1 MALASDATEVGNTAL
16 ANQEKYA
23 ESLSGKLTALKT
35 EVESIW
41 LNLYSSEEVG
51 EIVDAARAVV
61 QKISEMISTDDAL
74 GLGLGVAFGTAF
86 VQAIVRNIPIL
97 LTNTGVMQS
106 IGKSIATALG
116 GKGITEAAAG
126 SLGVSMAGVGALLA
140 GALVAY
146 IWRGVSRTLKAKA
159 EGVGKVLE
167 SATATVE
174 DADTLRD
181 YSKLVEELRTKLADS
196 NTTESEQYDIKSQL
210 YEIQNKL
217 NETYGKQAEGLD
229 LVNGK
234 LSTQLETLKELSRE
248 QIKSWK
254 NDVQYTKG
262 GFGQTITTSNETLGR
277 EADEYF
283 SSTLTSDSNQVS
295 GFAVRPLFGSA
306 MLASKDAINRL
317 DAVFDTLD
325 GVVGQWDNSF
335 KRYDVTFNGTPTEVA
350 DLLPTIIEAVAEVR
364 GKFETGSNDY
374 QLVDSLSVALSDYQ
388 TQLTEEND
396 RQAELQEMYHLS
408 EMFDDDAATELYYNY
423 KDALDA
429 YKTALAN
436 GENTE
441 SAEAEVEKYKAQI
454 EADTNDW
461 HKRIYGGLYDD
472 FVQSSSLYREKLVDE
487 AFDRGGKLHG
497 AVEAIRGS
505 RLNGQQ
511 ISDIDVESM
520 RQKSPLFDSYFN
532 SIVDYFEELGFAD
545 PTQAALDHLIEIGAI
560 VGEISEDTKDIYR
573 YALDTTENTIGG
585 VANIKEA
592 TDKIGSIF
600 KDLEDNNTLSADNYS
615 TLLNTFGG
623 ENGLPDIDSWMQRI
637 SAAKGEVEATE
648 ALINEMVAAWIN
660 LKNPAGDVAKADAEI
675 INQSLKEIG
684 ATYKDLDAMAQA
696 TVNETVE
703 ERYSGQ
709 EKRGFAEQTE
719 EETTA
724 LVDLAAQ
731 LGLTTAEEKAYYLQ
745 KVLSAF
751 TFDTSGDIT
760 ALQAVCSALGIASEY
775 WTKYYKARQGLA
787 ELTEISS
794 LSSYDE
800 KLSRTQT
807 LLSNN
812 DYFGSPDFE
821 DAVLAND
828 GTFKK
833 LSGEELSSLI
843 SSISNELEYQQEYA
857 NGKLQA
863 EIDKATGVEFKGTSS
878 GSSSGSG
885 SGSGSTA
892 DPEAIEWQERR
903 IKYLEKEHN
912 LLTSIY
918 EDEKALYTN
927 RQQALSDAIGWD
939 EEQIKAY
946 TESRNNW
953 YKLYEEGLNGVVGI
967 TDTEGKNPITREMIE
982 GIQSGMVEFNAGKY
996 SKDNYDAIKEVLDYY
1011 DSYLEADEKILD
1023 IEKEISEHQTERYN
1037 LEIQKLEQVL
1047 ALKQSE
1053 ASILSSKQSLAE
1065 ATGKLI
1071 TEDYYKQQIRNSKSQ
1086 VSTYYDQIDV
1096 YEEYLD
1102 ELEEGSEE
1110 YANIEGKIA
1119 QCRSAIAQA
1128 KVQQAEW
1135 NDEIKRIPIKRLDSY
1150 LSSLS
1155 HIKSLM
1161 TNLQNE
1167 YEAVGKTL
1175 SADQMQT
1182 FVNLDREELE
1192 AKASQLKEYQ
1202 KLIGNYEWGSTKY
1215 EETASSIQQIKDDI
1229 SSIVVDMTNW
1239 NKQILNLPIDKLT
1252 EANEKLSTSIEALTE
1267 QEEEYNSVIDGVT
1280 SSIDERIDA
1289 INKEREATEKYYE
1302 EQIEAIQD
1310 VIDALEEENE
1320 LRDKRLAVEQ
1330 AEYDLNKAQNQR
1342 NVAVIGDNGGVQY
1355 IADEDAVRDAQDA
1368 LDEAKYNYKIYLLQK
1383 QIEDLEEERD
1393 ELLEQY
1399 DDQIEALEDISEKW
1413 EKITSN
1419 IQLAKD
1425 SLTALNYLGE
1435 GWLEKVLSGNDQAIF
1450 DKFVAEYK
1458 SNDDMLTAAQKMQE
1472 SNNRISTLLQSYVDD
1487 YMAGKISYEEA
1498 FANIKTISSY
1508 VSTGLG
1514 VSDNLQETLNYL
1526 KGTDFTNF
1534 LKALSD
1540 STQQEANRY
1549 DEYLKAVKNN
1559 SSYMQN
1565 YQLSLDGVNTAIENS
1580 IAALKAS
1587 YEAATQQTTAT
1598 KTLTRVV
1605 AKASNVS
1612 VSTSGTSSLGDEYVH
1627 HSGINTGY
1635 IGTGTSDQKLEA
1647 LKAMTLTPLKPDE
1660 MPALL
1665 QAGEIVL
1672 NRSQQDTLLSNIR
1685 KLNTV
1690 NPVVAAAKSGTVVNM
1705 TLSNLTFHEIQNG
1718 QDFAKYITKNLSSA
1732 IAQSI

>member
-61 QKISEMISTDDAL
+61 QKVSEMISTDDAL

-106 IGKSIATALG
+106 IGKSVAMALG

-159 EGVGKVLE
+159 EGVSKVLE
-167 SATATVE
+167 SAAATVE
-174 DADTLRD
+174 DADSLHD

-248 QIKSWK
+248 QVKNWK
-254 NDVQYTKG
+254 NDAQYTKG

-283 SSTLTSDSNQVS
+283 KTSPKYFRIISDDMGYFGGKKAENAVERLHEVLGAFEGVS
-295 GFAVRPLFGSA
+295 GEWRKMGNAYSVA
-306 MLASKDAINRL
+306 
-317 DAVFDTLD
+317 FD
-325 GVVGQWDNSF
+325 
-335 KRYDVTFNGTPTEVA
+335 GTPTEVA

-364 GKFETGSNDY
+364 GEFETGSNDY
-374 QLVDSLSVALSDYQ
+374 QLVDSLSVALSNYQ
-388 TQLTEEND
+388 TQLTEENN

-408 EMFDDDAATELYYNY
+408 EMFDDDTAATLYYSY

-487 AFDRGGKLHG
+487 AFGHGGDLHN
-497 AVEAIRGS
+497 AVELIRGT

-511 ISDIDVESM
+511 VSGIDIESM
-520 RQKSPLFDSYFN
+520 RQRSSAFDSSF
-532 SIVDYFEELGFAD
+532 STIVDYFDKLSFAD

-560 VGEISEDTKDIYR
+560 VGEISEDAKDIYR

-600 KDLEDNNTLSADNYS
+600 KDLEENNTLSADNYS

-623 ENGLPDIDSWMQRI
+623 ENGLPDINTWMQRI

-696 TVNETVE
+696 TVNEAVE

-719 EETTA
+719 EETAA

-807 LLSNN
+807 FLSNN

-821 DAVLAND
+821 DAILAND

-833 LSGEELSSLI
+833 LSGEELGSLI

-878 GSSSGSG
+878 GSSSGSD
-885 SGSGSTA
+885 STA
-892 DPEAIEWQERR
+892 DPEAIDWQERR

-927 RQQALSDAIGWD
+927 RRQALSDAIGWD
-939 EEQIKAY
+939 KEQIKAY
-946 TESRNNW
+946 TESKNNW
-953 YKLYEEGLNGVVGI
+953 YKLYEQGLGGI
-967 TDTEGKNPITREMIE
+967 LGLTDTEGKNPITREMLE
-982 GIQSGMVEFNAGKY
+982 GIQSGVVEFNAGKY
-996 SKDNYDAIKEVLDYY
+996 SKDSYDAIKEVLDYY

-1023 IEKEISEHQTERYN
+1023 LEDEISEHQTAMYESQ
-1037 LEIQKLEQVL
+1037 IQQLEQVL
-1047 ALKQSE
+1047 SLKQSE

-1065 ATGKLI
+1065 ATGQLI
-1071 TEDYYKQQIRNSKSQ
+1071 TDDFYKKQIRNSKSQ
-1086 VSTYYDQIDV
+1086 ISTYYDQIDV

-1110 YANIEGKIA
+1110 YANIESRIA
-1119 QCRSAIAQA
+1119 QCQSAIAEA

-1135 NDEIKRIPIKRLDSY
+1135 NDEIKRIPIKRIDSY

-1167 YEAVGKTL
+1167 YEAAGKTL

-1182 FVNLDREELE
+1182 FINLDSEEIE
-1192 AKASQLKEYQ
+1192 ASVAQLKEYQ

-1215 EETASSIQQIKDDI
+1215 EETASSIQQIKDNI

-1252 EANEKLSTSIEALTE
+1252 EANEKLSTSIDALTE

-1368 LDEAKYNYKIYLLQK
+1368 LDEAKYNYRIYLLQK

-1526 KGTDFTNF
+1526 KGTDFTSF
-1534 LKALSD
+1534 LKTLSE
-1540 STQQEANRY
+1540 STQQEADRY
-1549 DEYLKAVKNN
+1549 EEYLKAVKNN
-1559 SSYMQN
+1559 NSYMQN
-1565 YQLSLDGVNTAIENS
+1565 YQLKLDGVNTAIENS

-1587 YEAATQQTTAT
+1587 YEAATRQTIAT
-1598 KTLTRVV
+1598 NTLTNTI
-1605 AKASNVS
+1605 AKAADVP
-1612 VSTSGTSSLGDEYVH
+1612 VVKSGSASLGDEYVH

-1672 NRSQQDTLLSNIR
+1672 NRSQQDTLLSNIK
-1685 KLNTV
+1685 KLNAV
-1690 NPVVAAAKSGTVVNM
+1690 NPVVAATKSGTVVNM

-1718 QDFAKYITKNLSSA
+1718 QDFAKYIAKNLSSA